1 MYDCPRYEC
10 PRCKNNCGRTP
21 DKCTGPIRSADHIIM
36 MADIPK
42 PSTSQQ
48 PDTKTPLIARMKEKR
63 TFLAKEPAPPQD
75 DSHLEVTFIALEES
89 VNEYVSTYTD
99 KELQEQINKY
109 LAMHNPPCVPNHY
122 YIPALRAE
130 WTRRHKKRLDAL
142 GPFIPIE
149 DDIIQNLDAFYDAG
163 NLDPYCDFES

>member
-1 MYDCPRYEC
+1 
-10 PRCKNNCGRTP
+10 
-21 DKCTGPIRSADHIIM
+21 M
-36 MADIPK
+36 MADVPK
-42 PSTSQQ
+42 SSTSQQ
-48 PDTKTPLIARMKEKR
+48 PHTKTPLIARMKEKR
-63 TFLAKEPAPPQD
+63 TFLTKEPAPPQD
-75 DSHLEVTFIALEES
+75 NSYLKITFIALEES

-109 LAMHNPPCVPNHY
+109 LATHNPPRIPNHY

-149 DDIIQNLDAFYDAG
+149 DDRIQNLDAFYDAG
-163 NLDPYCDFES
+163 NLDPYCNFES